1 MFFTETIPSWWEDV
15 KAGAAT
21 FFTETLPA
29 KWTEFWTGIGNFFTE
44 SIPAWINSSLTSA
57 KTFFTETLPENWN
70 GFWGGIGE
78 KISGFFGGVWDN
90 IKGAFSSGYSDA
102 TAPTPHAWGGIMTKP
117 HMGIVAEAG
126 AESIIPLSPSK
137 RNRGIDLW
145 EQTGQALGVRP
156 YAEGGIIG
164 ETKDTE
170 VPITPGGIGG
180 VPAKVEVHLELSP
193 QFVIEARESGMDENT
208 IIAIIKAHIKEMV
221 DDISDELAERLA
233 RVFANMPVRGGT

>member
-1 MFFTETIPSWWEDV
+1 MS
-15 KAGAAT
+15 
-21 FFTETLPA
+21 
-29 KWTEFWTGIGNFFTE
+29 
-44 SIPAWINSSLTSA
+44 
-57 KTFFTETLPENWN
+57 
-70 GFWGGIGE
+70 
-78 KISGFFGGVWDN
+78 
-90 IKGAFSSGYSDA
+90 GAFSSGYSDA

-156 YAEGGIIG
+156 YAEGGIVG
-164 ETKDTE
+164 ETEDTE
-170 VPITPGGIGG
+170 VPITPSGTGG

-233 RVFANMPVRGGT
+233 RVFANMPVRGGTYL